1 MNREKADPWYKG
13 KLAALLGEVLGCIFS
28 LAFIKGLA
36 SSFGYFL
43 HEQVLWRKRLNC
55 AGPCRVHAR
64 ASLRNAENIF
74 LGQNVRITMDCCVWA
89 EKNSRIVFGDNVLV
103 GPGAKIFSG
112 NHGTE
117 NSGVPMV
124 FQDRLEADV
133 VIGDDVWIGANA
145 VIVAGVSIG
154 TGAVVAAGAVV
165 TKDVAPYAIV
175 GGVPAKHIGD
185 RKAVGRSDG
194 ETV

>member
-89 EKNSRIVFGDNVLV
+89 EKESRITLGDNVLL
-103 GPGAKIFSG
+103 GPGAKIFGG
-112 NHGTE
+112 NHGIAK
-117 NSGVPMV
+117 SGIPIVY
-124 FQDRLEADV
+124 QERIARDV
-133 VIGDDVWIGANA
+133 TIGSDVWIGANA
-145 VIVAGVSIG
+145 VVLAGVTIG
-154 TGAVVAAGAVV
+154 EGAVVAAGAVV
-165 TKDVAPYAIV
+165 TKDVPAYSIV
-175 GGVPAKHIGD
+175 GGVPAKLIGE
-185 RKAVGRSDG
+185 RKTVGRD
-194 ETV
+194 